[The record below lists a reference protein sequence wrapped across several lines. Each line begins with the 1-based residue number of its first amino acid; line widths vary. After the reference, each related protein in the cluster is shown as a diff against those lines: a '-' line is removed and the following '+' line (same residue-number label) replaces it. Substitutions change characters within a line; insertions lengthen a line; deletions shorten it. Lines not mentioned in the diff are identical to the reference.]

1 MLYYT
6 NFGRGIFM
14 NLKQAQYIKTIA
26 ECGSITAAAKKL
38 FVSQPSLSQM
48 LRQIEQETGLPIFDR
63 STSPLRLTY
72 AGEKYLHAAE
82 RMLAANAE
90 LESQLREIRQEHSGR
105 LRLGISVTRAMQVMP
120 LVLPIFAGQYPNVTL
135 EMTESGSATLEQLLQ
150 AGEIDLALAA
160 LESTSTNMAYELI
173 EKETIGILAGRDSAI
188 ARNFVSGTPV
198 SLGAARGDSF
208 VCLTKSHS
216 ARIIQDKL
224 FRRGNFTPHVLL
236 ETDSLE
242 VGRRVA
248 LEAGACMILSNIYV
262 DDYVRQKRGE
272 FFPLKDYENHRHF
285 YACYRKDEFV
295 PRYTRD
301 FIEITARVLAKQR
314 ERDLTFRI

>member
-1 MLYYT
+1 
-6 NFGRGIFM
+6 M
-14 NLKQAQYIKTIA
+14 NLKQAQYVKTIA

-48 LRQIEQETGLPIFDR
+48 LRQIEQEIGLPVFDR

-120 LVLPIFAGQYPNVTL
+120 LVLPVFTEQYPNVSL

-160 LESTSTNMAYELI
+160 LESTSTGMAYQLI

-188 ARNFVSGTPV
+188 ARRFVSGTPV
-198 SLGAARGDSF
+198 TLAAAEGDSF

-248 LEAGACMILSNIYV
+248 LETGSCMILSNIYV
-262 DDYVRQKRGE
+262 DDYVRQRRGE

-301 FIEITARVLAKQR
+301 FIEITARALARQR
-314 ERDLTFRI
+314 EKDMTFRI

>member
-1 MLYYT
+1 
-6 NFGRGIFM
+6 M
-14 NLKQAQYIKTIA
+14 NLKQAHYIKTIA
-26 ECGSITAAAKKL
+26 ECGSITAASKKL

-48 LRQIEQETGLPIFDR
+48 LRQIEQEIELPIFDR

-90 LESQLREIRQEHSGR
+90 LESQLREIRHDRSGR
-105 LRLGISVTRAMQVMP
+105 LRLGISVTRSMQVMP
-120 LVLPIFAGQYPNVTL
+120 LVLPVFLAQYPGVTL
-135 EMTESGSATLEQLLQ
+135 EIRESGSATLEQLLQ
-150 AGEIDLALAA
+150 SGEIDLALAA
-160 LESTSTNMAYELI
+160 LESTSPNMAYELI

-188 ARNFVSGTPV
+188 AKNLVSGTPV
-198 SLGAARGDSF
+198 ALSAARGDSF
-208 VCLTKSHS
+208 VSLTKSHS

-224 FRRGNFTPHVLL
+224 FRRDDFSPHVLL

-248 LEAGACMILSNIYV
+248 LEAGACMLLPNIYV

-285 YACYRKDEFV
+285 YACYRKDEFI
-295 PRYTRD
+295 PKYTRD

-314 ERDLTFRI
+314 QRDLAFRV